1 MISGALD
8 NSEFNNIVDNQ
19 AMRIG
24 FDMAEERLMI
34 QSILED
40 AKCGTYS
47 DLKSDHTATESQLNT
62 LENGHDQSKECPV
75 CLNDFADSD
84 IVYVVRCGHCAH
96 DECLKGWLTN
106 QLKRK
111 EQPNCPVCRFV
122 FVPLDQKNALPIY

>member
-1 MISGALD
+1 MIGNILD
-8 NSEFNNIVDNQ
+8 NSEINNIVENQ

-24 FDMAEERLMI
+24 FDMAEERLTV

-40 AKCGTYS
+40 TKCGTYA

-62 LENGHDQSKECPV
+62 LENNNDQAKECPV
-75 CLNDFADSD
+75 CMVDFADSD
-84 IVYVVRCGHCAH
+84 IIYLARCGHCAH
-96 DECLKGWLTN
+96 DECLKSWLTN

-122 FVPLDQKNALPIY
+122 FVPLDQKNALPNY